1 MSKKISEMLVEIAE
15 NEQRVYDAGER
26 KGYEEGYADGSK
38 GGGGGGNYDE
48 GYKVGYDRGHKEGY
62 DEGFTE
68 GEDAGYED
76 GKTDGYA
83 DGYAEGHE
91 AGEDSGYA
99 TGKADG
105 LTEGVATGKAEGIEI
120 GRSEGYENGKTDGI
134 EIGKQAEYDAF
145 WDGVTDGGKRTD
157 YVSAFRQWGNE
168 YIRPNI
174 KITPTAVDSKN
185 QTFNE
190 CKNLKKIEAQYF
202 DFSQTPIGTRENRGY
217 YYTFSSCDK
226 LEEIEDIGM
235 QADFAYRNTFSYCYA
250 LHTIAKIRAKE
261 DTTFVDAFRTDSKL
275 RNIAFDGVI
284 GQNINFQW
292 STKLSAD
299 SIRSIMEHLSGTAS
313 GKTLTLSKTAVENA
327 EFGDGTTS
335 ATVSGAMSGF
345 IITCPI
351 LVDSYRLKVTL
362 EVAEGHHCKD
372 KSWGDSLSSDE
383 WYVGMSQGSVPE
395 ETEMIIAPQDPSVN
409 NGVASICIWFR
420 TGGAVSFKYKVR
432 AVEIDDDGNEI
443 DGTNLYYVSDGTYN
457 ASGDVTYTLAAESWE
472 SLKASKPNWTI
483 SLV

>member
-120 GRSEGYENGKTDGI
+120 GRAEGYVTGKEEGI

-145 WDGVTDGGKRTD
+145 WDGVTNSGNRTD

-185 QTFNE
+185 QTFCE

-202 DFSQTPIGTRENRGY
+202 DFSQTPIGTRANQSY

-235 QADFAYRNTFSYCYA
+235 QADFAYTYSFAYCGK
-250 LHTIAKIRAKE
+250 LRTIAKIRAKE
-261 DTTFVDAFRTDSKL
+261 ETVFNNAFRGDYWLENVT
-275 RNIAFDGVI
+275 FDGVI
-284 GQNINFQW
+284 GQNIEFQW

-299 SIRSIMEHLSGTAS
+299 SIRNIMEHLSGTAS
-313 GKTLTLSKTAVENA
+313 GKTLTLSKTAVEASTTNG
-327 EFGDGTTS
+327 EYYFGAYAGGGCAFTTNPI
-335 ATVSGAMSGF
+335 TVYPGQT
-345 IITCPI
+345 I
-351 LVDSYRLKVTL
+351 KVTW
-362 EVAEGHHCKD
+362 EVEDGHSFNDNTNSWWFGFCDESIYPGRPNGWTYTATEGTEELSLMFYFSPGTEELALD
-372 KSWGDSLSSDE
+372 KRVKIKVVKIDSDTGEEYSDNLVTSLTGDSSA
-383 WYVGMSQGSVPE
+383 WA
-395 ETEMIIAPQDPSVN
+395 ETMFDFWS
-409 NGVASICIWFR
+409 R
-420 TGGAVSFKYKVR
+420 LR
-432 AVEIDDDGNEI
+432 R
-443 DGTNLYYVSDGTYN
+443 
-457 ASGDVTYTLAAESWE
+457 
-472 SLKASKPNWTI
+472 NWTI
-483 SLV
+483 STQ